1 MVIESDFQMTM
12 PLLLRVACCV
22 SFLALAAGELSAIGA
37 QDSQPAAKVED
48 TTDAPSPPLAETN
61 SEPAADTNSEHMS
74 DTNSGESHAAPPSRK
89 DRRPVLQRMSPEQK
103 AKVYVALSTVI
114 FLGAFMIFMVWLGAR
129 ATRRYIRHES
139 VRRPTPP
146 LRRGVDEDD
155 WAKKPLVPRVDTDD
169 VDEQDST

>member
-1 MVIESDFQMTM
+1 MTITM

-22 SFLALAAGELSAIGA
+22 SLFALTGGECASIDAQDSPAAGE
-37 QDSQPAAKVED
+37 VED
-48 TTDAPSPPLAETN
+48 STDEPSPPLAETN
-61 SEPAADTNSEHMS
+61 SEHAAGTNSEQMS
-74 DTNSGESHAAPPSRK
+74 ETNSDESHASPPRRP
-89 DRRPVLQRMSPEQK
+89 DRRPVMQRLSPDQK

-155 WAKKPLVPRVDTDD
+155 WAKKPLVPRIGADTDA
-169 VDEQDST
+169 EQDST